1 MQIPD
6 LAKFE
11 DLLMEF
17 KEDKQFGAVMIEDM
31 QKTRGEHW
39 MQI

>member
-1 MQIPD
+1 VQIPD

-17 KEDKQFGAVMIEDM
+17 EEDKQFGAVMIEDM
-31 QKTRGEHW
+31 
-39 MQI
+39 